1 MTYDRKD
8 IKMGL
13 ENIANANAL
22 LYKPKP
28 VEKRTLINDARK
40 AESVWKFTTDE
51 PAANW
56 MDSTYDDSSW
66 DSGKAG
72 FGKMTEY
79 VEPATEWNTPEI
91 WLRKTFEFDGNLE
104 GFLAATLF
112 HDEDCEVYING
123 VRALSVTGFVTRY
136 NVYDLAPEAAKALK
150 AGKNVVAIH
159 VKQTRGGQF
168 IDFGLVEMVEGK

>member
-1 MTYDRKD
+1 
-8 IKMGL
+8 MGL
-13 ENIANANAL
+13 ENVANANAL
-22 LYKPKP
+22 LYKPAP
-28 VEKRTLINDARK
+28 VVKRVILNDARSG
-40 AESVWKFTTDE
+40 ESVWKFTTDE

-104 GFLAATLF
+104 GFLAATIF

-123 VRALSVTGFVTRY
+123 VKALSVTGFVTRY
-136 NVYDLAPEAAKALK
+136 NDYDLAPEAAKALK

-168 IDFGLVEMVEGK
+168 IDFGLLEMVEGK